1 MITGIKGRIIEKNPA
16 YVVIETTG
24 GLDYLVNTSLA
35 TYTKIREMDEVR
47 LFTHYVVKEDEHQ
60 LFGFYDE
67 EERSIFRLL
76 ITVNGIGVNTARLIL
91 SSMSVREL
99 QNAIVTENAKVLQAI
114 KGIGGKTAQ
123 RLIIELKD
131 KVGKLSLTATTETE
145 KKQFSNNN
153 NANAALSA
161 LVSLGFPKNTADAA
175 LEKIIKNEGLDLS
188 IEDLIKKALKLL

>member
-1 MITGIKGRIIEKNPA
+1 MITGIKGKIIEKNPA
-16 YVVIETTG
+16 YIVIETIG
-24 GLDYLVNTSLA
+24 GLDYLVNISLA
-35 TYTKIREMDEVR
+35 TFTKIREMDEVR
-47 LFTHYVVKEDEHQ
+47 LFTHYVIKEDEHQ
-60 LFGFYDE
+60 LFGFFDE

-99 QNAIVTENAKVLQAI
+99 QNSIVTENAKVLQAI

-131 KVGKLSLTATTETE
+131 KIGKLSLASTPESE
-145 KKQFSNNN
+145 KKQFTNNN

-161 LVSLGFPKNTADAA
+161 LVSLGFPKNSADAV
-175 LEKIIKNEGLDLS
+175 LEKIIKTEGFDLS
-188 IEDLIKKALKLL
+188 IEELIKKALKLL

>member
-16 YVVIETTG
+16 YVVIETAG
-24 GLDYLVNTSLA
+24 GLDYLVNISLA

-47 LFTHYVVKEDEHQ
+47 LFTHYVIKEDEHQ
-60 LFGFYDE
+60 LFGFFDE
-67 EERSIFRLL
+67 EERSFFRLL

-91 SSMSVREL
+91 SSMSVHEL
-99 QNAIVTENAKVLQAI
+99 HNAIITENTKVLQAI

-131 KVGKLSLTATTETE
+131 KIGKMALSASPETE

-153 NANAALSA
+153 NTNAALSA
-161 LVSLGFPKNTADAA
+161 LVSLGFPKNSAEAV
-175 LEKIIKNEGLDLS
+175 LEKIIKSEGLDLS

>member
-16 YVVIETTG
+16 YVVIETVG
-24 GLDYLVNTSLA
+24 GLDYLVNISLA
-35 TYTKIREMDEVR
+35 TYTKIREMDEIR
-47 LFTHYVVKEDEHQ
+47 LFTHYVIKEDEQQ
-60 LFGFYDE
+60 LFGFFDE
-67 EERSIFRLL
+67 EERSFFRLL

-91 SSMSVREL
+91 SSMSVHEL
-99 QNAIVTENAKVLQAI
+99 HNAIITENAKVLQAI

-131 KVGKLSLTATTETE
+131 KIGKMALSASPETE

-153 NANAALSA
+153 NTNAALSA
-161 LVSLGFPKNTADAA
+161 LVSLGFPKNSAESV
-175 LEKIIKNEGLDLS
+175 LEKIIKSEGLDLS

>member
-16 YVVIETTG
+16 YVVIETAG
-24 GLDYLVNTSLA
+24 GLDYLVNISLA

-47 LFTHYVVKEDEHQ
+47 LFTHYVIKEDEQQ
-60 LFGFYDE
+60 LFGFFDE
-67 EERSIFRLL
+67 EERSFFRLL

-91 SSMSVREL
+91 SSMSVHEL
-99 QNAIVTENAKVLQAI
+99 HNAIITENAKVLQAI

-131 KVGKLSLTATTETE
+131 KIGKIALSASPETE

-153 NANAALSA
+153 NTNAALSA
-161 LVSLGFPKNTADAA
+161 LVSLGFPKNSAESV
-175 LEKIIKNEGLDLS
+175 LEKIIKSDGLDLS

>member
-16 YVVIETTG
+16 YVVIETVG
-24 GLDYLVNTSLA
+24 GLDYLVNISLA

-47 LFTHYVVKEDEHQ
+47 LFTHFVIKEDEQQ
-60 LFGFYDE
+60 LFGFFDE
-67 EERSIFRLL
+67 EERSFFRLL

-91 SSMSVREL
+91 SSMSVHEL
-99 QNAIVTENAKVLQAI
+99 HNAIITENAKVLQAI

-131 KVGKLSLTATTETE
+131 KIGKMSLSNSPETE

-153 NANAALSA
+153 NTNAALSA
-161 LVSLGFPKNTADAA
+161 LVSLGFPKNSAETV
-175 LEKIIKNEGLDLS
+175 LEKIIKSEGLDLS

>member
-16 YVVIETTG
+16 YVVIETAG
-24 GLDYLVNTSLA
+24 GLDYLVNISLA

-47 LFTHYVVKEDEHQ
+47 LFTHYVIKEDEQQ
-60 LFGFYDE
+60 LFGFFDE
-67 EERSIFRLL
+67 EERSFFRLL

-91 SSMSVREL
+91 SSMSVHVL
-99 QNAIVTENAKVLQAI
+99 HNAIITENAKVLQAI

-131 KVGKLSLTATTETE
+131 KIGKMALSVSPETE

-153 NANAALSA
+153 NTNAALSA
-161 LVSLGFPKNTADAA
+161 LVSLGFPKNSAEAV

>member
-16 YVVIETTG
+16 YVVIETAG
-24 GLDYLVNTSLA
+24 GLDYLVNISLA

-47 LFTHYVVKEDEHQ
+47 LFTHYVIKEDEQQ
-60 LFGFYDE
+60 LFGFFDE
-67 EERSIFRLL
+67 EERSFFRLL

-91 SSMSVREL
+91 SSMSVHEL
-99 QNAIVTENAKVLQAI
+99 HNAIITENAKVLQAI

-131 KVGKLSLTATTETE
+131 KIGKMALSASPETE

-153 NANAALSA
+153 NTNAALSA
-161 LVSLGFPKNTADAA
+161 LVSLGFPKNSAESV
-175 LEKIIKNEGLDLS
+175 LEKIIKSDGLDLS

>member
-24 GLDYLVNTSLA
+24 GLDYLVNISLA

-47 LFTHYVVKEDEHQ
+47 LFTHYVIKEDEHQ
-60 LFGFYDE
+60 LFGFFDE

-131 KVGKLSLTATTETE
+131 KAGKLSLASTPETE

-161 LVSLGFPKNTADAA
+161 LVSLGFPKNAADAV
-175 LEKIIKNEGLDLS
+175 LEKIIKDEGLELS

>member
-1 MITGIKGRIIEKNPA
+1 MITGIKGKIIEKNPA
-16 YVVIETTG
+16 YVVIETAG
-24 GLDYLVNTSLA
+24 GLDYLVNISLA

-47 LFTHYVVKEDEHQ
+47 LFTHYVIKEDEHQ
-60 LFGFYDE
+60 LFGFFDE
-67 EERSIFRLL
+67 EERSFFRLL

-91 SSMSVREL
+91 SSMSVHEL
-99 QNAIVTENAKVLQAI
+99 HNAIITENAKVLQAI

-131 KVGKLSLTATTETE
+131 KIGKMALGASPETE

-153 NANAALSA
+153 NTNAALSA
-161 LVSLGFPKNTADAA
+161 LVSLGFPKNSAEAV
-175 LEKIIKNEGLDLS
+175 LEKIIKSEGLDLS

>member
-16 YVVIETTG
+16 YVVIETSG
-24 GLDYLVNTSLA
+24 GLDYLVNISLA

-47 LFTHYVVKEDEHQ
+47 LFTHFVIKEDEQQ
-60 LFGFYDE
+60 LFGFFDE
-67 EERSIFRLL
+67 EERSFFRLL

-91 SSMSVREL
+91 SSMSVHEL
-99 QNAIVTENAKVLQAI
+99 HNAIITENAKVLQAI

-131 KVGKLSLTATTETE
+131 KTGKISLNTSPETE
-145 KKQFSNNN
+145 KIQPSNNN

-161 LVSLGFPKNTADAA
+161 LVSLGFPKNSAEAV
-175 LEKIIKNEGLDLS
+175 LEKIIKTEGLDLS
-188 IEDLIKKALKLL
+188 IEELIKKALKLL

>member
-16 YVVIETTG
+16 YVVIETAG
-24 GLDYLVNTSLA
+24 GLDYLVNISLA

-47 LFTHYVVKEDEHQ
+47 LFTHYVIKEDEQQ
-60 LFGFYDE
+60 LFGFFDE
-67 EERSIFRLL
+67 EERSFFRLL

-91 SSMSVREL
+91 SSMSVHEL
-99 QNAIVTENAKVLQAI
+99 HNAIITENAKVLQAI

-131 KVGKLSLTATTETE
+131 KIGKMALSVSPETE

-153 NANAALSA
+153 NTNAALSA
-161 LVSLGFPKNTADAA
+161 LVSLGFPKNSAEAV

>member
-16 YVVIETTG
+16 YVVIETAG
-24 GLDYLVNTSLA
+24 GLDYLVNISLA

-47 LFTHYVVKEDEHQ
+47 LFTHYVIKEDEHQ
-60 LFGFYDE
+60 LFGFFDE
-67 EERSIFRLL
+67 EERSFFRLL

-91 SSMSVREL
+91 SSMSVHEL
-99 QNAIVTENAKVLQAI
+99 HNAIITENAKVLQAI

-131 KVGKLSLTATTETE
+131 KIGKMALSASTETE
-145 KKQFSNNN
+145 KKQLSNNN
-153 NANAALSA
+153 NTNAALSA
-161 LVSLGFPKNTADAA
+161 LVSLGFPKNSAEAV
-175 LEKIIKNEGLDLS
+175 LEKIIKSEGLDLS

>member
-16 YVVIETTG
+16 YVVIETSG
-24 GLDYLVNTSLA
+24 GLDYMVNISLA
-35 TYTKIREMDEVR
+35 TYTKIRETDEVR
-47 LFTHYVVKEDEHQ
+47 LFTHFVIKEDEQQ
-60 LFGFYDE
+60 LFGFFDE
-67 EERSIFRLL
+67 EERSFFRLL

-91 SSMSVREL
+91 SSMSVHEL
-99 QNAIVTENAKVLQAI
+99 HNAIITENAKVLQAI

-131 KVGKLSLTATTETE
+131 KIGKISLSTSPETE
-145 KKQFSNNN
+145 KKQSSNNN

-161 LVSLGFPKNTADAA
+161 LVSLGFPKNSAETV
-175 LEKIIKNEGLDLS
+175 LEKIIKTEGLDLS

>member
-16 YVVIETTG
+16 YVVIETVG
-24 GLDYLVNTSLA
+24 GLDYLVNISLA

-47 LFTHYVVKEDEHQ
+47 LFTHYVIKEDEHQ
-60 LFGFYDE
+60 LFGFFDE
-67 EERSIFRLL
+67 EERSFFRLL
-76 ITVNGIGVNTARLIL
+76 ITVNGIGVHTARLIL
-91 SSMSVREL
+91 SSMSVHEL
-99 QNAIVTENAKVLQAI
+99 HNAIITENAKVLQAI

-131 KVGKLSLTATTETE
+131 KIGKMALSASPETE

-153 NANAALSA
+153 NTNAALSA
-161 LVSLGFPKNTADAA
+161 LVSLGFPKNSAEAV
-175 LEKIIKNEGLDLS
+175 LEKIIKSEGLDLS

>member
-16 YVVIETTG
+16 YVVIETAG
-24 GLDYLVNTSLA
+24 GLDYLVNISLA

-47 LFTHYVVKEDEHQ
+47 LFTHYVIKEDEHQ
-60 LFGFYDE
+60 LFGFFDE
-67 EERSIFRLL
+67 EERSFFRLL

-91 SSMSVREL
+91 SSMSVHEL
-99 QNAIVTENAKVLQAI
+99 HNAIITENAKVLQAI

-131 KVGKLSLTATTETE
+131 KIGKMALSASSETE
-145 KKQFSNNN
+145 KKQLSNNN
-153 NANAALSA
+153 NTNAALSA
-161 LVSLGFPKNTADAA
+161 LVSLGFPKNSAEAV
-175 LEKIIKNEGLDLS
+175 LEKIIKSEGLDLS

>member
-16 YVVIETTG
+16 YVVIETVG
-24 GLDYLVNTSLA
+24 GLDYLVNISLA

-47 LFTHYVVKEDEHQ
+47 LFTHYVIKEDEHQ
-60 LFGFYDE
+60 LFGFFDE
-67 EERSIFRLL
+67 EERSFFRLL

-91 SSMSVREL
+91 SSMSVHEL
-99 QNAIVTENAKVLQAI
+99 HNAIITENAKVLQAI

-131 KVGKLSLTATTETE
+131 KIGKMALSASPETE

-153 NANAALSA
+153 NTNAALSA
-161 LVSLGFPKNTADAA
+161 LVSLGFPKNSAEAV
-175 LEKIIKNEGLDLS
+175 LEKIIKSEGLDLS

>member
-1 MITGIKGRIIEKNPA
+1 MITGIRGRIIEKNPA
-16 YVVIETTG
+16 FVVIETTG
-24 GLDYLVNTSLA
+24 GIDYLVNISLA
-35 TYTKIREMDEVR
+35 TYTKIREMEEVR
-47 LFTHYVVKEDEHQ
+47 LFTHYVIKEDEHQ

-131 KVGKLSLTATTETE
+131 KIGKLSLATTTETE

-161 LVSLGFPKNTADAA
+161 LVSLGFPKNAADAV
-175 LEKIIKNEGLDLS
+175 LEKIIKTEGLDLS